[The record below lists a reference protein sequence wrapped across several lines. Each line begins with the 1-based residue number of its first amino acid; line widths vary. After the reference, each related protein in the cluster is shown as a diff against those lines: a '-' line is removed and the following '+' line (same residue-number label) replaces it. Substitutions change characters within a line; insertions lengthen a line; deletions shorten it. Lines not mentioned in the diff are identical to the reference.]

1 MNPRIDYSSS
11 PRGRSGG
18 LLNAGPFSKALA
30 IVAGGMMLVAGLF
43 VSAVVFSVLL
53 VGGVVAGGWFWWK
66 TRDIRK
72 QLGERMAQMQQMQAG
87 RRPPGAPPG
96 SADSPDPSDPSN
108 VIDGDYIRETERP
121 TR

>member
-53 VGGVVAGGWFWWK
+53 VAGVVAGGWFWWK
-66 TRDIRK
+66 TRDLRK

-87 RRPPGAPPG
+87 RHATGA
-96 SADSPDPSDPSN
+96 SADSSDPSDPSD